1 MGSFVLLINP
11 IYYIIENTECFKG
24 KKNGDSNDENETS
37 CLYIFKY
44 IFWRT
49 FVVLL
54 AYTASIFCPN
64 IHLILTFAG
73 AILGTIISILIPVLF
88 YNKAYEFNEKNIRL
102 VKQKKEENEKLLNS
116 EDSSEPS
123 EN

>member
-24 KKNGDSNDENETS
+24 KHKANNNEENEKS
-37 CLYIFKY
+37 CLQIFKY

-54 AYTASIFCPN
+54 AYTTSIFCPSIN
-64 IHLILTFAG
+64 IILTFGG
-73 AILGTIISILIPVLF
+73 AILGTIVSILIPVLF
-88 YNKAYEFNEKNIRL
+88 YNRAYEFNEKNIKL
-102 VKQKKEENEKLLNS
+102 EKLKFNEENEKLLSS
-116 EDSSEPS
+116 EDSSE
-123 EN
+123 